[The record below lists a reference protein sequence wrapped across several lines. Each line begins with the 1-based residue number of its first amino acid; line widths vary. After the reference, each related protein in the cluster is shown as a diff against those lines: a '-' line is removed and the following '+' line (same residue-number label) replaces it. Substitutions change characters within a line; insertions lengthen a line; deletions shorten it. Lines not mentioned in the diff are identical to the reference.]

1 MGFCDNFVE
10 LFCLPLGN
18 SMLCRL
24 CNMSKSSRVNLV
36 IFIFEVKVFVWSLLA
51 NPVGKLRQHITD
63 MSSYYSFLN
72 LAFMVAHGSFYKQDV
87 PDRKCGKVSAD
98 INPAFFF
105 NHLAA
110 TNITGF
116 SETLSLAKN
125 SLSLVKNSLS

>member
-1 MGFCDNFVE
+1 
-10 LFCLPLGN
+10 
-18 SMLCRL
+18 
-24 CNMSKSSRVNLV
+24 MSKKFKSKFGHLYFRIKGICLVTTCQSSWKT
-36 IFIFEVKVFVWSLLA
+36 EATHK
-51 NPVGKLRQHITD
+51 TD

-125 SLSLVKNSLS
+125 SLSLARKPLSLTEKFLSFGESD